1 MVDDHPRGDADSR
14 ARTHLANERT
24 FLAWLRTGLSLIALG
39 LVGAQILEH
48 DLVPGVPV
56 VTGFAALLVL
66 SGVVMTAAAGIHYR
80 RSRDRIEA
88 GTYDPNAR
96 VVVIAVGL
104 VAVAGLVALG
114 LVLLLGDG
122 G

>member
-1 MVDDHPRGDADSR
+1 MAEGQPADADSR

-39 LVGAQILEH
+39 LVGAQILEQ
-48 DLVPGVPV
+48 DLLPGVPI
-56 VTGFAALLVL
+56 VTTFAALLVL
-66 SGVVMTAAAGIHYR
+66 SGVAMTVSAGLHFT

-88 GTYDPNAR
+88 GTYDSNTR
-96 VVVIAVGL
+96 VVILAVAF
-104 VAVAGLVALG
+104 VAVAGLSALA
-114 LVLLLGDG
+114 LVLLRSDG